1 MPLVVPVP
9 VPAVA
14 LAPCDVPPADVV
26 PVPVERFVIVSLLP
40 PLRVKPIAIPAIAAA
55 PSRAKAGPFHLTG
68 GHLSGLADV
77 AGQATDGI

>member
-1 MPLVVPVP
+1 
-9 VPAVA
+9 
-14 LAPCDVPPADVV
+14 
-26 PVPVERFVIVSLLP
+26 VIVSLLP
-40 PLRVKPIAIPAIAAA
+40 PPSVKPIAIPAIAAA